1 MLSAARIII
10 TQNNPPE
17 VYSSYIFVYL
27 SLPTKFKKVISSWDA
42 TTSLLIIDTKIM
54 SHLKLCI
61 TNTSTLSHLIGI
73 QLEESSGDLKVQRK
87 HRNITY

>member
-27 SLPTKFKKVISSWDA
+27 SLPTKFKKVISS
-42 TTSLLIIDTKIM
+42 
-54 SHLKLCI
+54 
-61 TNTSTLSHLIGI
+61 
-73 QLEESSGDLKVQRK
+73 
-87 HRNITY
+87 

>member
-1 MLSAARIII
+1 
-10 TQNNPPE
+10 
-17 VYSSYIFVYL
+17 
-27 SLPTKFKKVISSWDA
+27 
-42 TTSLLIIDTKIM
+42 M